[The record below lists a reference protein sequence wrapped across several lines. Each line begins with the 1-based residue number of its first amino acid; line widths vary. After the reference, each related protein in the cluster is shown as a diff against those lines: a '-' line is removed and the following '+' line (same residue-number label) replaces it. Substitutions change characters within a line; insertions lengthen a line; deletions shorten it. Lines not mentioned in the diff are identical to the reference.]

1 MKDQLDPEARALLD
15 EAARLGVQDIVDL
28 PVEVARQ
35 QMREGRAAVAGPLLP
50 VHAVIER
57 TVPGPAGAIPV
68 RIFRPSANTDLPV
81 LVYFHGGGWVQGDLD
96 THDNIT
102 RALCQY
108 GDCVVVSVD
117 YRLAPEHR
125 FPAAF
130 DDAYT
135 ATCWVAANATELGID
150 PTRLAVGGDSAGGN
164 LAAAVAQRGRDDSAL
179 AIAFQLLIYP
189 VTDLS
194 LGFPSMQEFADG
206 YRLTRAAMACFI
218 EHYLGPQGNRNDPR
232 AAPLLAPDLTGLPPA
247 LVLTAGCDPLRDEGK
262 AYADKLAQAGVTVE
276 YRCFDG
282 MIHGFVG
289 MPGALKQ
296 ATIAQR
302 EAAAALQRALC
313 G

>member
-1 MKDQLDPEARALLD
+1 MLGAPLTRRNMGITPFPTGRQSGRSSGVEHNLAKVGVESSNLFARSSFSGFLFLCMP
-15 EAARLGVQDIVDL
+15 R
-28 PVEVARQ
+28 
-35 QMREGRAAVAGPLLP
+35 
-50 VHAVIER
+50 
-57 TVPGPAGAIPV
+57 
-68 RIFRPSANTDLPV
+68 S
-81 LVYFHGGGWVQGDLD
+81 
-96 THDNIT
+96 T
-102 RALCQY
+102 R
-108 GDCVVVSVD
+108 
-117 YRLAPEHR
+117 HR

-130 DDAYT
+130 DDAYAT
-135 ATCWVAANATELGID
+135 TCWVAANAAELGID

-296 ATIAQR
+296 ATVAQR
-302 EAAAALQRALC
+302 EAAAALRRAL
-313 G
+313 GG